1 MPEEKTNIFS
11 NFFSTEISGELISS
25 LIVIFIIIVL
35 SLIVGILAAR
45 HNPLKKPKGLLLVA
59 ECGVRFFDGFSR
71 DLVGTTLPNFGS
83 FIMGVAVYLFISF
96 IFGLTGLPSPV
107 TYMAVPLSLGL
118 TTFLL
123 IHYTSARFT
132 KWAYFKRYIDP
143 IPIFLPINL
152 ISMWAPLL
160 SLTLRLFGN
169 AIAGWALLT
178 IVEYAL
184 RDLSEMIFN
193 FMPVTQTAAGVAE
206 NWNGI
211 FLAPIPLAILH
222 AYFDLFSGLIQTFVF
237 ILLTSIFIGQE
248 IPEDIELTTMERR
261 KKKWKS

>member
-1 MPEEKTNIFS
+1 MPEENSNIFS
-11 NFFSTEISGELISS
+11 NFFKINIPGELVSS
-25 LIVIFIIIVL
+25 LIVILIIVIL
-35 SLIVGILAAR
+35 SLVVGILAR
-45 HNPLKKPKGLLLVA
+45 RQNQLKKPKGLLLVA
-59 ECGVRFFDGFSR
+59 EMGVNFFDNFAH
-71 DLVGTTLPNFGS
+71 DLVGTTLPNFGG
-83 FIMGVAVYLFISF
+83 FIMGVAMYLFISF

-123 IHYTSARFT
+123 IHYTSARYT
-132 KWAYFKRYIDP
+132 KWRYFKRYIDP

-169 AIAGWALLT
+169 AIAGWALLS

-184 RDLSEMIFN
+184 RDLSSTLFSFIQSE
-193 FMPVTQTAAGVAE
+193 
-206 NWNGI
+206 WNQV
-211 FLAPIPLAILH
+211 FLAPLPLAILH
-222 AYFDLFSGLIQTFVF
+222 AYFDVFSGLIQTFVF

-248 IPEDIELTTMERR
+248 IPEDITLNTMERR
-261 KKKWKS
+261 KN